1 MTEKQIE
8 EIVNTQRL
16 PKDELDDVTSNL
28 FGFLPTIMLLVGST
42 LAFMSKQTN
51 TSMTTKNKLIFF
63 FISLAFFLYTAWT
76 KISERKLKSI
86 QTNLTRQQN
95 ILLIEKIAKENEW
108 RAKTNKTNYK
118 EYLIPFVFGHNGHK
132 LTIITLDNEILFNL
146 RNLGSIKG
154 RMPYLFGIDTVKEI
168 KLRRQIKNNA

>member
-8 EIVNTQRL
+8 EIVNTHRL
-16 PKDELDDVTSNL
+16 PKDELDDFTNNL
-28 FGFLPTIMLLVGST
+28 FGFLPTIILLVGSA
-42 LAFMSKQTN
+42 LAFMGKQTN

-63 FISLAFFLYTAWT
+63 FISLVLFIYTAWT
-76 KISERKLKSI
+76 KITERKLKSI
-86 QTNLTRQQN
+86 QTKLTRQQN
-95 ILLIEKIAKENEW
+95 IQLIEKIAKENEW
-108 RAKTNKTNYK
+108 RTKINKTNYK

-168 KLRRQIKNNA
+168 KLRRQLKNYA